1 MGVLE
6 VSVDDSL
13 ILVVANR
20 EGNLVVEASNDLN
33 RNIVDVEVSSGGKAN
48 SRESLSLDSVKSLL
62 RTFNVLS
69 ISSSSVSTD
78 HVF

>member
-1 MGVLE
+1 
-6 VSVDDSL
+6 
-13 ILVVANR
+13 
-20 EGNLVVEASNDLN
+20 
-33 RNIVDVEVSSGGKAN
+33 
-48 SRESLSLDSVKSLL
+48 VKSLL